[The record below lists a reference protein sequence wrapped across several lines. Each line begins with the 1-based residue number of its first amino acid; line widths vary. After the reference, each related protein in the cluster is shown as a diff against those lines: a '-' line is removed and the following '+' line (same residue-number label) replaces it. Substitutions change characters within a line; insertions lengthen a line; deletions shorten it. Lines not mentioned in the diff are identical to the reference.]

1 MNPDLD
7 RLQPYPFERLRALLA
22 DVVPAA
28 LPGIALTIGEPKH
41 AAPAV
46 ALDALGAALGGV
58 ERYPT
63 TRGSAALRGAIAA
76 WLDRRFGLGDPE
88 ALAERHVLPV
98 AGTRE
103 GLFAIAQ
110 TLLDRTAKRRS
121 VLMPNPFYQIYE
133 GAALMGGGTPELYPI
148 GDDADADID
157 AVGDDAWARC
167 AMVYVC
173 TPGNPTGATL
183 SEAALGRLVLRA
195 REHGFAIVSDECYGE
210 IYREAAG
217 PPPGLLQAAR
227 SVGVDDYRHC
237 LSFHSLSKR
246 SNLPGLRSGFVAGD
260 ANLLARFLEYRTY
273 HGCTLPG
280 FVEAASVAAWGD
292 EAHVAANRSAY
303 DAKYASVV
311 PLLTPHLD
319 VSTPPGG
326 FYLWPRVPVD
336 DEALTVR
343 LLAWA
348 NVRTVPGRYLAR
360 DAVDPATGSS
370 VNPGEGRLRLALVAP
385 LADCTEAAR
394 RIAGVLS
401 DTPEHGPEHR
411 PEHRTAGTA

>member
-22 DVVPAA
+22 DVRPAD
-28 LPGIALTIGEPKH
+28 LPGVGLTVGEPRH
-41 AAPAV
+41 GAPAV
-46 ALDALGAALGGV
+46 ALDALTGALGSV

-63 TRGSAALRGAIAA
+63 SRGSASLREAVGA

-103 GLFAIAQ
+103 GLFSIAQ
-110 TLLDRTAKRRS
+110 TLLDRTARRRS

-157 AVGDDAWARC
+157 RIDDASWARC

-173 TPGNPTGATL
+173 TPGNPTGAVM

-195 REHGFAIVSDECYGE
+195 QEHDFAIVSDECYGE
-210 IYREAAG
+210 IYRESAG
-217 PPPGLLQAAR
+217 PPPGLLRAAR
-227 SVGVDDYRHC
+227 SVGVDDFRRC

-260 ANLLARFLEYRTY
+260 ATLLARFLEYRTY

-280 FVEAASVAAWGD
+280 FVEAASAAAWGD
-292 EAHVAANRSAY
+292 EEHVVANRAAY
-303 DAKYASVV
+303 DAKYDSVV
-311 PLLTPHLD
+311 GWLSPHLD
-319 VSTPPGG
+319 VRTPPGG

-343 LLAWA
+343 LLSEA
-348 NVRTVPGRYLAR
+348 NVRVVPGRYLAR
-360 DAVDPATGSS
+360 DAIDPATGTAA
-370 VNPGEGRLRLALVAP
+370 NPGEGRLRLALVAP
-385 LADCTEAAR
+385 PDDCTEAAR
-394 RIAGVLS
+394 RIAAVLTDAGAPAIDRS
-401 DTPEHGPEHR
+401 IEPR
-411 PEHRTAGTA
+411 NARTA